1 MNTKKLLNLSER
13 LNSYDNLY
21 KSIISQNQTFAR
33 VISPSSSSL
42 QNRLPGMLCHC
53 KLLDGMPSIHRK
65 EGEHMRQL
73 MEVENPMV
81 LGTIESVNS
90 VPTFRYIERDFR
102 DIYGSLIV
110 YNDDYMEFPNGDI
123 VHLDNIHTY
132 LEDNYNARFY
142 TKK

>member
-1 MNTKKLLNLSER
+1 MKIER
-13 LNSYDNLY
+13 LRVLSR
-21 KSIISQNQTFAR
+21 SSQAAYSTVSLRLCFA
-33 VISPSSSSL
+33 VVSCL
-42 QNRLPGMLCHC
+42 MGCHQ
-53 KLLDGMPSIHRK
+53 K

-81 LGTIESVNS
+81 LGTIEAVNKI
-90 VPTFRYIERDFR
+90 PTFRYIETEFR

-123 VHLDNIHTY
+123 VHFDNIHTY
-132 LEDNYNARFY
+132 LEGHYNAVFC

>member
-1 MNTKKLLNLSER
+1 MEIERSRVLSRSRQAAYSTVSLR
-13 LNSYDNLY
+13 LC
-21 KSIISQNQTFAR
+21 FA
-33 VISPSSSSL
+33 VVSCL
-42 QNRLPGMLCHC
+42 MGCHQ
-53 KLLDGMPSIHRK
+53 K

-81 LGTIESVNS
+81 LGTIEHVNKI
-90 VPTFRYIERDFR
+90 PTFRYIATEFR

-123 VHLDNIHTY
+123 VHFDNIHTY
-132 LEDNYNARFY
+132 LEGHYNVVFC

>member
-1 MNTKKLLNLSER
+1 
-13 LNSYDNLY
+13 
-21 KSIISQNQTFAR
+21 
-33 VISPSSSSL
+33 
-42 QNRLPGMLCHC
+42 MLCHC
-53 KLLDGMPSIHRK
+53 KLLDGTSNLFIKLSTVRHDHLRATADGPSCDDSFVSRLVDIHQIHRK

-132 LEDNYNARFY
+132 LEDNYNAKFY